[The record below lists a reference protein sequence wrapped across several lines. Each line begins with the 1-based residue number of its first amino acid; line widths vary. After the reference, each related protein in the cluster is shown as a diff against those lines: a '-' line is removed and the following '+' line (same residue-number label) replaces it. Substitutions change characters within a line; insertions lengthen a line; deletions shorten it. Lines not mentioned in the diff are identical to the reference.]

1 MTDIVTPVMQ
11 PDHPFPYPVYIG
23 SEGLGSIVTRI
34 KFIGSARLF
43 AAVDAN
49 VADLYSEEL
58 TSLCNTLGIIQN
70 PFILPPGES
79 AKDIE
84 VILEM
89 WRYLHGVNANRDDA
103 LVIIGGG
110 ASGDAAGF
118 AASVFKRGMQIIHIP
133 TTLISMV
140 DSSIGGK
147 TAINFNN
154 IKNTVGTFTRPKAVF
169 ILPAFLSTLP
179 DDHYYSGIGEV
190 MKYALIGHEDLYRKL
205 LSALPGL
212 IQKDPDV
219 LTDVIAEC
227 VRFKAEVVAN
237 DENDTG
243 IRRILNYGHTF
254 GHAFEMLS
262 KSGMT
267 HGAAVVL
274 GMKAVIFT
282 ASKLGIAV
290 KDTELRAEKIL
301 GFFPEQYLQDTFDPG
316 EVVEVMKQDK
326 KNESNRITLMLLQ
339 EIGLPLVRREFSAK
353 QIKQILSEFLSI

>member
-1 MTDIVTPVMQ
+1 MTDRITPVMQ

-23 SEGLGSIVTRI
+23 SEGLGSLVTRI
-34 KFIGSARLF
+34 RFLGSARLF

-58 TSLCNTLGIIQN
+58 SSLCNTLGIKLN

-79 AKDIE
+79 AKDIA

-89 WRYLHGVNANRDDA
+89 WKYLHGVNANRDDA

-118 AASVFKRGMQIIHIP
+118 AASVFKRGMQIVHIP

-179 DDHYYSGIGEV
+179 DDHYFSGIGEV
-190 MKYALIGHEDLYRKL
+190 MKYALIGSEELYGKL
-205 LSALPGL
+205 LTALPEL
-212 IQKDPDV
+212 LQRNPDV
-219 LTDVIAEC
+219 LTEVIAEC
-227 VRFKAEVVAN
+227 VRFKAEIVAH
-237 DENDTG
+237 DTEDTG
-243 IRRILNYGHTF
+243 IRRILNFGHTF

-262 KSGMT
+262 KTDMT

-290 KDTELRAEKIL
+290 KDTEKRAEKIL
-301 GFFPEQYLQDTFDPG
+301 GFFPEHYLKGSFDPS

-326 KNESNRITLMLLQ
+326 KNENNKITLMLLQ
-339 EIGLPLVRREFSAK
+339 EIGTPLIRREFTAK
-353 QIKQILSEFLSI
+353 QIKQMLSEFLSI